1 VDAHSEHH
9 AHDFDHQH
17 GRFLHDLRF
26 DDFGDGLSWTGEADF
41 KYKLGDLPGGQ
52 NVGVLYSF
60 RSGVHSA
67 WRPPDLSSPGEG
79 TVARQLKT
87 TPGPSTGA
95 VGNTFTSSIRAPPR
109 FDLANGEQD
118 LEGLGLFAR
127 FGFADQDTNPVE
139 WSFSGGIG
147 GRGIIPSRDN
157 DTFGVG
163 YFYSSIQTGRL
174 SGLIGVGDEA
184 QGFET
189 FYNCALTPRRRT
201 SRSMSRSSSHRHRAL
216 MMPWCWERDWG

>member
-1 VDAHSEHH
+1 MPSPNITVTTSIINTVDSSTTS
-9 AHDFDHQH
+9 
-17 GRFLHDLRF
+17 GF

-52 NVGVLYSF
+52 NVGFLYSF
-60 RSGVHSA
+60 DQEFTRLGG
-67 WRPPDLSSPGEG
+67 RLIFQPGEG
-79 TVARQLKT
+79 LSLGTEEDTWAVYWSGWQYLYVEN
-87 TPGPSTGA
+87 PGT
-95 VGNTFTSSIRAPPR
+95 APIN
-109 FDLANGEQD
+109 LANGEQD

-174 SGLIGVGDEA
+174 SGLANVGDRA

-189 FYNCALTPRRRT
+189 FYNCALTPAAHLTLDVQVVESPAQSIDDAVVLGARLGLRF
-201 SRSMSRSSSHRHRAL
+201 
-216 MMPWCWERDWG
+216 